1 MMETARIRRA
11 GYPMRHA
18 YRAFVERYRLLIPR
32 TGPLD
37 QCDCRALARQ
47 ICEAALSADSDR
59 QFGRTKLFLRDA
71 DDALLEAER
80 SRVMLKCIETIQRGI
95 RRMLFR
101 RYLRKYRQAI
111 ITVQRHWRG
120 RAQRKRYQIM
130 RRGFHRLGACIAA
143 QQLTAKFTMVR
154 SRTIKLQ
161 ALCRGFLAR
170 KRFREELAVQRVKQ
184 KELKKQQKLQKE
196 QELLRLKELE
206 LLRQKQ
212 QAEEQQRLKQQQ
224 EQAAAAAA
232 AEQLRLKQQQEQAA
246 AAAVAMAAEQLRLKQ
261 QHEQQQ
267 AQRLKE
273 QVQAQN
279 AIAMAAV
286 QQPKRS
292 KSFKRAEQPEVLV
305 RSQVLPA
312 PTLQARMSLPPPPPM
327 SPVLILPM
335 ASRPASNGV
344 QSRGTNGNGIGNNTN
359 GNGVVS
365 PGYMDVE
372 SSKQIV
378 DDVFGFL
385 NDEPDVSGPLG
396 PNVKEKSL
404 LFERELRL
412 RKDVPTKLLSRPVNY
427 YEAAPRKIV
436 NQTRL

>member
-11 GYPMRHA
+11 GYPIRHA

-143 QQLTAKFTMVR
+143 QQLTTKFTMVR

-170 KRFREELAVQRVKQ
+170 KRFREELAVRRQKQ
-184 KELKKQQKLQKE
+184 KELQKQQKLQKE

-206 LLRQKQ
+206 VLRQKQ

-224 EQAAAAAA
+224 EQAAA
-232 AEQLRLKQQQEQAA
+232 EKLRLKQQQEQAA
-246 AAAVAMAAEQLRLKQ
+246 AAAVAAEQLRLKQ
-261 QHEQQQ
+261 QQEQ
-267 AQRLKE
+267 RIKE
-273 QVQAQN
+273 QN

-286 QQPKRS
+286 QQPRRS
-292 KSFKRAEQPEVLV
+292 KSLKRSEQPEVVV
-305 RSQVLPA
+305 RSQQPQQVLPA

-344 QSRGTNGNGIGNNTN
+344 QSRAINGSATNGN

>member
-1 MMETARIRRA
+1 METARIRRA

-80 SRVMLKCIETIQRGI
+80 SRVMLKSIQTIQRGI

-143 QQLTAKFTMVR
+143 QQLTTKFTMVR

-170 KRFREELAVQRVKQ
+170 KRFREELAVRRLKQ
-184 KELKKQQKLQKE
+184 KEQKKQLKLQKE

-246 AAAVAMAAEQLRLKQ
+246 AAALAAEQLRLKQ
-261 QHEQQQ
+261 QQEQQ

-273 QVQAQN
+273 QVLAQN

-286 QQPKRS
+286 QQPRRS
-292 KSFKRAEQPEVLV
+292 KSLKRSEQPEVLV
-305 RSQVLPA
+305 RSQQPQQVLPA

-344 QSRGTNGNGIGNNTN
+344 QSRATNGNGNTN